1 MGCSSSVPKKTL
13 ESARQKQKS
22 LNKTQ
27 KSKCFHRIQVYV
39 LKIIRLVHN
48 LSGVFDFIN
57 FKTTVL
63 SSIECFA
70 YERLSPLLSL
80 RQFLAAESPFKM
92 IKYDFCFMLKPL
104 LILEIFKCLPWL
116 FGRGG
121 KRLDHKAE
129 VNFKLMTL
137 QTGKQIITIHIL
149 PNISRSK
156 WNQEIK
162 ICSIIRI

>member
-48 LSGVFDFIN
+48 LSGVFDFTN

-63 SSIECFA
+63 SSIKCFA
-70 YERLSPLLSL
+70 YERLGKNHASPLLSL

-92 IKYDFCFMLKPL
+92 MKYDFFFMLKPL
-104 LILEIFKCLPWL
+104 FILEIFKCLP
-116 FGRGG
+116 
-121 KRLDHKAE
+121 
-129 VNFKLMTL
+129 
-137 QTGKQIITIHIL
+137 
-149 PNISRSK
+149 
-156 WNQEIK
+156 
-162 ICSIIRI
+162 